1 MQAVVTGA
9 KGTNAGGSPA
19 PGLGTNAD
27 MTAVQVRQ
35 EFDVLK
41 ARELVDGFAS
51 EEAPFLDLGEPSW
64 FPTDADRRRYWID
77 HAPEVVTWAREH
89 GFAQPRAAIRY
100 GRPESAT
107 AALWKW
113 SASRP

>member
-1 MQAVVTGA
+1 M
-9 KGTNAGGSPA
+9 
-19 PGLGTNAD
+19 PGLS
-27 MTAVQVRQ
+27 VR
-35 EFDVLK
+35 ESLDVRK

-51 EEAPFLDLGEPSW
+51 SDAPFRDFGEPSW
-64 FPTDADRRRYWID
+64 FASDASRRSYWID

-100 GRPESAT
+100 GLPELAR

-113 SASRP
+113 SA